1 MNIKLIF
8 HSLCQR
14 ACNYNLFIPDED
26 DYDDEPIDPE
36 IATKQQKYTT
46 WLYILLVIGKYLIYI
61 KRK

>member
-1 MNIKLIF
+1 MY
-8 HSLCQR
+8 QR